1 MKTVEDIYTIL
12 NEVKDPEIPV
22 LTVNDMGI
30 IRDVSWNKDVLEITI
45 TPTYTGCPAM
55 DFIETQIKEE
65 LAKHDLNNHKV
76 LTTLSPPWS
85 TDWITEDGLRKLEEF
100 GIAPPVKGTADKRT
114 LFAEP
119 PKPKC
124 PYCKSEETQMVSAFG
139 STACKSQYKC
149 KSCLEHFDYFKC
161 I

>member
-1 MKTVEDIYTIL
+1 MKTVTEIYTL
-12 NEVKDPEIPV
+12 LDEVKDPEIPV

-30 IRDVSWNKDVLEITI
+30 IRDVNWNQDVLEVTI

-55 DFIETQIKEE
+55 DLIETQIKEE
-65 LAKHDLNNHKV
+65 LTKHDLNNHKV
-76 LTTLSPPWS
+76 LMTLSPPWS

-114 LFAEP
+114 LFAEA
-119 PKPKC
+119 PKPRC
-124 PYCKSEETQMVSAFG
+124 PYCKSKKTEMVSAFG

-149 KSCLEHFDYFKC
+149 TDCLEPFDYFKC

>member
-30 IRDVSWNKDVLEITI
+30 IRKVFWNNDVLEVTI

-55 DFIETQIKEE
+55 DLIETQIKEE
-65 LAKHDLNNHKV
+65 LAKHNLNNHKV
-76 LTTLSPPWS
+76 LMTLSPPWS
-85 TDWITEDGLRKLEEF
+85 TDWITEEGLRKLEEF
-100 GIAPPVKGTADKRT
+100 GIAPPVKGTADKRA

-124 PYCKSEETQMVSAFG
+124 PYCKSEETEMVSAFG

-149 KSCLEHFDYFKC
+149 KDCLEPFDYFKC

>member
-1 MKTVEDIYTIL
+1 MKSVEEIYRL
-12 NEVKDPEIPV
+12 LDAVKDPEIPV
-22 LTVNDMGI
+22 LTVNDMGL
-30 IRDVSWNKDVLEITI
+30 IRDVNWNNDLLEITI

-55 DFIETQIKEE
+55 DLIETQIKEE
-65 LAKHDLNNHKV
+65 LAKYDINNSKV

-85 TDWITEDGLRKLEEF
+85 TDWITENGLRKLEEF

-119 PKPKC
+119 PKPRC
-124 PYCKSEETQMVSAFG
+124 PYCKSKDTEMVSAFG

-149 KSCLEHFDYFKC
+149 TSCLEPFDYFKC